1 PADMKRDYSHVMC
14 NPPFHAGGE
23 VSPDEMRAGALHDE
37 AGELQAWLTVGVK
50 RTAPGGTFTAILR
63 SDRLGEAL
71 AALPATAVS
80 VYPLHPHAGE
90 AAKRVIVQVK
100 KASRAPFQM
109 LHGLVLHGA
118 DGAYTAEADA
128 VLRGEKGLA
137 L

>member
-1 PADMKRDYSHVMC
+1 MKRDYSHVMC

-23 VSPDEMRAGALHDE
+23 VSPDEMRAAALHDG
-37 AGELQAWLTVGVK
+37 GELAAWLTVGVK

-63 SDRLGEAL
+63 SDRIGEAL
-71 AALPATAVS
+71 AALPPTGLS

-90 AAKRVIVQVK
+90 AAKRVIVQVR

-109 LHGLVLHGA
+109 LHGLVLHEAG
-118 DGAYTAEADA
+118 GEYTAEANA
-128 VLRGEKGLA
+128 VLRGEKGLT